1 MGHRRYHNKGKLK
14 LELLPRGV
22 GRIEVRAP
30 NLYHEIKVGDSVT
43 MKVTVFNDGTRR
55 LDNIKI
61 TCDNPLNWRSIVKP
75 DLIKSLDPG
84 KEQTLSIS
92 IIPPDDVSVG
102 AQEVKIKTEAFI
114 NNTRVESDDKTVRI
128 QIEAKTPIL
137 GTILLIL
144 LLVGVIVGIVVFG
157 IKISRR

>member
-1 MGHRRYHNKGKLK
+1 
-14 LELLPRGV
+14 
-22 GRIEVRAP
+22 
-30 NLYHEIKVGDSVT
+30 